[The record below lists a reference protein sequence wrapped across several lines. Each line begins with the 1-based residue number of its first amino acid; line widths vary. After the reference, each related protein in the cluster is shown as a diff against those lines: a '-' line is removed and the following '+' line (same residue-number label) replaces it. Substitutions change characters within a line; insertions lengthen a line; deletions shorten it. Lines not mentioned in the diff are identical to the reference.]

1 MEGFPSVSP
10 TAVAAVGLIGAG
22 AWGANIL
29 RTLAELG
36 ALRACADSDA
46 AVRARVA
53 ALYPDIL
60 CVHDYRR
67 LLASDVAA
75 VVIATPANTHYE
87 IARAALEAG
96 KDVFVEKPL
105 TLDVDQAEELQ
116 QLARQLC
123 RILMVGHLSLYQPA
137 VPWLARCLASGALGR
152 IVSLHQERLGLG
164 RPRVVENALWCLG
177 SHDVALQLYL
187 LRSMPRTVQV
197 QGQCI
202 VQQHVEDD
210 VYLHL
215 MYPGDV
221 QGHLHVSWS
230 WPERRRQLT
239 IVGIDGMLQYDELN
253 QRVSLHRKTVGRGL
267 DPVDRGEEVQYFDV
281 GQPLRTELA
290 WFVDSIRQRRSLDA
304 ETSVAV
310 DVVRLLAAADDVL
323 SSEPTH
329 GHLTDAFAAGEFD
342 HAAPGL
348 RLHSYL

>member
-1 MEGFPSVSP
+1 MEGFPPVSP
-10 TAVAAVGLIGAG
+10 AAAAAVGLIGAG

-46 AVRARVA
+46 SALSRVA
-53 ALYPDIL
+53 ALYPGIR
-60 CVHDYRR
+60 CFADYRR

-75 VVIATPANTHYE
+75 VAIATPANTHYE
-87 IARAALEAG
+87 IAREALEAG

-116 QLARQLC
+116 LLARHRGC
-123 RILMVGHLSLYQPA
+123 ILMVGHLSLYQPA
-137 VPWLARCLASGALGR
+137 VPWIAGCLAKGVLGR

-177 SHDVALQLYL
+177 SHDVALQLHL
-187 LRSMPRTVQV
+187 LRSMPHTVQA

-202 VQQHVEDD
+202 VQSHIEDD

-215 MYPGDV
+215 LYAEGV

-239 IVGIDGMLQYDELN
+239 IVGTDGMLQYDELS
-253 QRVSLHRKTVGRGL
+253 QRVSLHRKAVGRGL
-267 DPVDRGEEVQYFDV
+267 DPVDRGEEVLHFEV
-281 GQPLRTELA
+281 GQPLRAELA
-290 WFVDSIRQRRSLDA
+290 LFLDSIRQRRSLDA

-310 DVVRLLAAADDVL
+310 DVVRLLAAADDLL
-323 SSEPTH
+323 SPE
-329 GHLTDAFAAGEFD
+329 LTQCHPAGVFAAGELD
-342 HAAPGL
+342 DAAHGL